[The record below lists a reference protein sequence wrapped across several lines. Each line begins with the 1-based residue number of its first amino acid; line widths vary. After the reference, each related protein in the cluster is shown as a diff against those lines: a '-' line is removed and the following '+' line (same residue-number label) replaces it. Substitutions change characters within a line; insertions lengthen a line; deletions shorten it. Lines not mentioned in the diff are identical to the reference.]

1 MRKLAVI
8 LTLVFILAAAPVASA
23 CEAGGVAENIR
34 FASNREDREENE
46 NRFRLHFKSD
56 EDKFQIL
63 GTVESVG
70 DSSFVV
76 GGQTI
81 LIDISKTPKFKQV
94 GSIDVGDNLIVKGIV
109 IDGVNYAQK
118 IVVAGEKAGAEVLQF
133 KIKGLSYAGTPTPT
147 PAPSTSPSPSP
158 EASPTASP
166 SPSASPTASP
176 SPEASP
182 TVSPSPTASPTIVV
196 DVKAKGPIE
205 VVKEFL
211 AQVLAYLEGLVS

>member
-1 MRKLAVI
+1 
-8 LTLVFILAAAPVASA
+8 LTAAPVVSA
-23 CEAGGVAENIR
+23 CESGGAAGNIR
-34 FASNREDREENE
+34 FASSRENRENWV
-46 NRFRLHFKSD
+46 NKFKIHLQNNK
-56 EDKFQIL
+56 DKFQIL

-76 GGQTI
+76 GGTTI
-81 LIDISKTPKFKQV
+81 LIDISKTPNFKQI
-94 GSIDVGDNLIVKGIV
+94 GSIDVGDNVIVKGIV

-118 IVVAGEKAGAEVLQF
+118 IVVTGEKGEILQF

-147 PAPSTSPSPSP
+147 PTPSAIPSPTP

-182 TVSPSPTASPTIVV
+182 TVSPSPTASPIIVV
-196 DVKAKGPIE
+196 DVRAKGPIE

-211 AQVLAYLEGLVS
+211 AQVLAYLEGLIS

>member
-1 MRKLAVI
+1 MRKFAVI
-8 LTLVFILAAAPVASA
+8 LTLVFILTAAPVVSA
-23 CEAGGVAENIR
+23 CESGGAAGNIR
-34 FASNREDREENE
+34 FASRQEIRENWV
-46 NRFRLHFKSD
+46 NKFKLHLQNN

-76 GGQTI
+76 GGQTV
-81 LIDISKTPKFKQV
+81 LIDISKTPNFKQI
-94 GSIDVGDNLIVKGIV
+94 GSIDVGDNVIVKGIV

-118 IVVAGEKAGAEVLQF
+118 IVVTGEKGGAEVLQF
-133 KIKGLSYAGTPTPT
+133 KIKGLSYAGTPTPI
-147 PAPSTSPSPSP
+147 PAPSASPSPSP
-158 EASPTASP
+158 ETSPTASP

-182 TVSPSPTASPTIVV
+182 NLSPSPTASPTIVV
-196 DVKAKGPIE
+196 DVRAKGPIE

-211 AQVLAYLEGLVS
+211 TQVLAYLEGLIS